1 MLFCHDPGV
10 DIHRVNAAVVVY
22 HYITTFATEVDL
34 FWKRKFTG
42 ATAMFLLNRYL
53 ILISYV
59 LELVSVWIKSD
70 YVSGGFQLL
79 SHHCRASLYQY

>member
-1 MLFCHDPGV
+1 MGASRANELRTPCVALIFYEHML
-10 DIHRVNAAVVVY
+10 
-22 HYITTFATEVDL
+22 TFGDEVEM

>member
-1 MLFCHDPGV
+1 ML
-10 DIHRVNAAVVVY
+10 
-22 HYITTFATEVDL
+22 TFGDEVEM

-70 YVSGGFQLL
+70 YVSGVFSCYLIIVGQVYTSTECQSL
-79 SHHCRASLYQY
+79 SQAYVRSSC